1 MRCPWP
7 ALRAAR
13 MLREHAEILILADDP
28 IAPGELRSLAEQRG
42 WTLSELETDNGISFH
57 ISR

>member
-13 MLREHAEILILADDP
+13 MLREHEEILLLADDP
-28 IAPGELRSLAEQRG
+28 AAPAELRSLAQEKG
-42 WTLSELETDNGISFH
+42 WMLTELAAGEGMSFH

>member
-13 MLREHAEILILADDP
+13 MLRQADEILILADDP
-28 IAPGELRSLAEQRG
+28 AAHGELQSLARQNG
-42 WTLSELETDNGISFH
+42 WNWSEEICAEGKAFR